1 MKISDLITAEILRML
16 NESKENTAEIQ
27 RNEFA
32 SNFGCAPSQINY
44 VLSSRFTPEH
54 GYIIDSRRGGGG
66 YIRIQRVMMNHSSAI
81 MHIINSIG
89 DSIDSLSTRVLIE
102 NCIET
107 GIIDKTNAKLMLSAV
122 NNKVMHGVAT
132 ESRDIL
138 RARIL
143 KEMFLVLLWLRR
155 DDTYAMWK
163 MQKEYSYNLY

>member
-16 NESKENTAEIQ
+16 NESEENTAEIQ

-66 YIRIQRVMMNHSSAI
+66 YIRIQRVIMNHYSAI

-89 DSIDSLSTRVLIE
+89 DAIDSLSTRVLIE

-122 NNKVMHGVAT
+122 NNKVMQGVAV

-143 KEMFLVLLWLRR
+143 KEMFLVLL
-155 DDTYAMWK
+155 
-163 MQKEYSYNLY
+163 N